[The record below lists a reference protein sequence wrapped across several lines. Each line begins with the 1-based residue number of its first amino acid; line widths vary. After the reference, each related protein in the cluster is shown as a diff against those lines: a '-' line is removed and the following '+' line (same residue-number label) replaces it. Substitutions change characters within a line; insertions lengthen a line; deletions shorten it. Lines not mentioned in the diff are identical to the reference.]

1 MPDSRIVVRGGQIV
15 SMDPTVGILP
25 RADLILVGGPAIS
38 QHPLLDPVGTLVFVL
53 GCSKIG

>member
-1 MPDSRIVVRGGQIV
+1 
-15 SMDPTVGILP
+15 MDPTVGILP